1 MEFEEYVATRGR
13 ALERYAYVLAG
24 DAHLAQDLTQTALVK
39 AYRRW
44 SWVTR
49 AGSPDHYV
57 RRILTTSFIDHVR
70 KRSSTERPTAVVRED
85 VGGHDPAQV
94 TVVRDQLRRGLTS
107 LTGQQRAVLVLRIF
121 EGYDDAAIAD
131 VLHCSQATVRS
142 HASRGLGRLRDF
154 LATDEGGV
162 R

>member
-1 MEFEEYVATRGR
+1 MPVLCSG
-13 ALERYAYVLAG
+13 ALSSSMPRRSSDGFKNA
-24 DAHLAQDLTQTALVK
+24 TAL
-39 AYRRW
+39 
-44 SWVTR
+44 SVTAR
-49 AGSPDHYV
+49 STVFRGMPQFVARFMHS
-57 RRILTTSFIDHVR
+57 TS
-70 KRSSTERPTAVVRED
+70 E
-85 VGGHDPAQV
+85 GHDPAQV